1 MLDTLNWSYDSE
13 FSLML
18 LPMFIIYIYY
28 VLLLT
33 QRNIANLVHKWH
45 QDDQIICSSHS
56 PPLVSYY
63 ATTQL
68 EMRTRA
74 LKRTKKTRDASFPMH
89 VVLDVEGPWL
99 V

>member
-18 LPMFIIYIYY
+18 LPMFIIYIYS
-28 VLLLT
+28 VLLLI

-56 PPLVSYY
+56 PDAYQS
-63 ATTQL
+63 T
-68 EMRTRA
+68 E
-74 LKRTKKTRDASFPMH
+74 TKKKNLGMRPSWFMLFLMPKDRGLCREQTIR
-89 VVLDVEGPWL
+89 
-99 V
+99 